1 MRKISNNF
9 IRLYQLNPIFNLL
22 TDISSIIDQILK
34 FSHLGPSQAQ
44 ESVTLGLHYSIE
56 LIQIVSEVRLIINQW
71 RLIKSIGAIDKKGTE
86 RRQLDQY

>member
-44 ESVTLGLHYSIE
+44 ESVTLNHPIE

-71 RLIKSIGAIDKKGTE
+71 RLIKSIGAIDKKGIE

>member
-34 FSHLGPSQAQ
+34 FSHHLKLKNPSPLAF
-44 ESVTLGLHYSIE
+44 TILLNWY
-56 LIQIVSEVRLIINQW
+56 
-71 RLIKSIGAIDKKGTE
+71 K
-86 RRQLDQY
+86 